1 MVNGYDCV
9 IHSTNIYYTSLPIN
23 FSVSS
28 SNKIIQ
34 QQTLFLSLLS
44 AYIVYYKQTVYTT
57 YMVNKKQLD
66 TEIISSAV
74 SQNHN
79 IHSVRMSLKDRA
91 VTAKNWFLGRSL
103 IVKIIIGV
111 AVLGL
116 VWLVVSKFHG
126 STAKTTY
133 QTGTAARG
141 TLIVT
146 VTASG
151 TVSSANSAVVTTSTS
166 GVVSKIFVKNG
177 DQVKSGDPIAQVDL
191 DMDGSQRADQ
201 ALASYQSAQ
210 NSLNSAQANM
220 YSLQSGMFSKW
231 KTYTDIAQ
239 NSTYQNP
246 DGSAN
251 TGNRTL
257 TQFTTIQDDW
267 LATEAQYKNQQG
279 VVAAAQTSL
288 SSAWANYQKTSP
300 TIYAPISGTISG
312 LSFQVGSVLTAQTSS
327 TGTST
332 SQRIANIKTEA
343 TPVAVVNLNEVD
355 VPKVTVGNKATLT
368 MDAFPAATF
377 TGKIVSIDTT
387 GSVSSGVT
395 TYPAY
400 IIFDAAVDG
409 IYPNMAV
416 DANIITSVKDNV
428 ILVPNAAVQT
438 STSGEST
445 VRIMKNGKL
454 STVNVTV
461 GASNDTQTEID
472 SGVNVDDTVVTGT
485 TTTGTAAAAVSPF
498 STLGGRAGAGF
509 GGR

>member
-1 MVNGYDCV
+1 MA
-9 IHSTNIYYTSLPIN
+9 
-23 FSVSS
+23 
-28 SNKIIQ
+28 NKIS
-34 QQTLFLSLLS
+34 T
-44 AYIVYYKQTVYTT
+44 A
-57 YMVNKKQLD
+57 
-66 TEIISSAV
+66 
-74 SQNHN
+74 SQNHD

-91 VTAKNWFLGRSL
+91 VTAKNWFFTRSL
-103 IVKIIIGV
+103 IVKVIIVVGV
-111 AVLGL
+111 VALA
-116 VWLVVSKFHG
+116 WLAISKFRG
-126 STAKTTY
+126 TSTKTTY
-133 QTGTAARG
+133 QTDTATKG

-151 TVSSANSAVVTTSTS
+151 NVSSANSAVVTTSTS

-191 DMDGSQRADQ
+191 DMDGKQRADQ

-210 NSLNSAQANM
+210 NSVNSAQANM
-220 YSLQSGMFSKW
+220 YSLQSSMFSKW
-231 KTYTDIAQ
+231 KTYTDIAE

-251 TGNRTL
+251 TSNRTL
-257 TQFTTIQDDW
+257 TPFTTTQDDW
-267 LATEAQYKNQQG
+267 LAAEAQYKNQQG

-355 VPKVTVGNKATLT
+355 VPKVLVGDKATVT

-377 TGKIVSIDTT
+377 TGKIVGIDTT
-387 GSVSSGVT
+387 GTVSSGVT

-400 IIFDAAVDG
+400 IVYDSAIDG

-416 DANIITSVKDNV
+416 DASIISLVKDGV
-428 ILVPNAAVQT
+428 VLVPNAAVQT
-438 STSGEST
+438 STNGQST
-445 VRIMKNGKL
+445 VRIMKNGQV
-454 STVNVTV
+454 STVDVTV
-461 GASNDTQTEID
+461 GASNDTQTEIV
-472 SGVNVDDTVVTGT
+472 SGVTDGDTVVTGV
-485 TTTGTAAAAVSPF
+485 TTTGRTSTTTAASPF
-498 STLGGRAGAGF
+498 STIGGRAGFSG

>member
-1 MVNGYDCV
+1 
-9 IHSTNIYYTSLPIN
+9 
-23 FSVSS
+23 
-28 SNKIIQ
+28 
-34 QQTLFLSLLS
+34 
-44 AYIVYYKQTVYTT
+44 
-57 YMVNKKQLD
+57 
-66 TEIISSAV
+66 
-74 SQNHN
+74 
-79 IHSVRMSLKDRA
+79 MSLKDRA
-91 VTAKNWFLGRSL
+91 VAVKNWFLGRSL
-103 IVKIIIGV
+103 IVKIIIIV
-111 AVLGL
+111 AVLAVGGL
-116 VWLVVSKFHG
+116 AVSKFRG
-126 STAKTTY
+126 SSVKTTY
-133 QTGTAARG
+133 QTDTATKG

-151 TVSSANSAVVTTSTS
+151 NVSSANSAVVTTQAS

-177 DQVKSGDPIAQVDL
+177 DQVKSGDPIAEVDL
-191 DMDGSQRADQ
+191 DMDGKQRAAA

-210 NSLNSAQANM
+210 NSASSAQANM
-220 YSLQSGMFSKW
+220 YSLQSSMFSKW

-251 TGNRTL
+251 TGNRVL
-257 TQFTTIQDDW
+257 TPFTIAQDDW
-267 LATEAQYKNQQG
+267 LAAEAQYKNQQG

-327 TGTST
+327 TGNST

-355 VPKVTVGNKATLT
+355 VPKVKVADRATII

-387 GSVSSGVT
+387 GTISSGVT

-400 IIFDAAVDG
+400 IVYDSAIDG

-416 DANIITSVKDNV
+416 DASIITLVKDDV
-428 ILVPNAAVQT
+428 VLVPNAAVQ
-438 STSGEST
+438 STNGQST
-445 VRIMKNGKL
+445 VRLMKQGKV
-454 STVNVTV
+454 SSVDVAV
-461 GASNDTQTEID
+461 GDANDTQTEIV
-472 SGVNVDDTVVTGT
+472 SGVSVGDTVVTGT
-485 TTTGTAAAAVSPF
+485 TTTGGSASTTGTSPF
-498 STLGGRAGAGF
+498 SAFGGRGLGGR
-509 GGR
+509 

>member
-1 MVNGYDCV
+1 MA
-9 IHSTNIYYTSLPIN
+9 TSA
-23 FSVSS
+23 
-28 SNKIIQ
+28 
-34 QQTLFLSLLS
+34 T
-44 AYIVYYKQTVYTT
+44 
-57 YMVNKKQLD
+57 
-66 TEIISSAV
+66 
-74 SQNHN
+74 SQNHD
-79 IHSVRMSLKDRA
+79 IHSVRMSIKDRA
-91 VTAKNWFLGRSL
+91 VAVKNWFFTRSL
-103 IVKIIIGV
+103 IVKIIIV
-111 AVLGL
+111 LAVLA
-116 VWLVVSKFHG
+116 VAWLVISKFRS

-133 QTGTAARG
+133 QTDTATRG

-151 TVSSANSAVVTTSTS
+151 NVSSANSAVVTTSTS
-166 GVVSKIFVKNG
+166 GVVSKIYVKNG

-191 DMDGSQRADQ
+191 DMDGKQRADQ
-201 ALASYQSAQ
+201 ALASYLSAQ

-220 YSLQSGMFSKW
+220 YSLQSSMFSKW

-246 DGSAN
+246 DGSPN
-251 TGNRTL
+251 TNNRVL
-257 TQFTTIQDDW
+257 TPFTIAQDDW

-279 VVAAAQTSL
+279 VVTAAQTSL

-312 LSFQVGSVLTAQTSS
+312 LSFQIGSVLTAQTST

-355 VPKVTVGNKATLT
+355 VPKVKVDDKATLT
-368 MDAFPAATF
+368 MDAFSAATF
-377 TGKIVSIDTT
+377 TGKIVGIDTT

-400 IIFDAAVDG
+400 IVYDSAVDG
-409 IYPNMAV
+409 MYPNMAV
-416 DANIITSVKDNV
+416 DASIITTVKDNV

-438 STSGEST
+438 STSGGST
-445 VRIMKNGKL
+445 VRIMKNGNIN
-454 STVNVTV
+454 TVDVTV
-461 GASNDTQTEID
+461 GGSNDTQTEID
-472 SGVNVDDTVVTGT
+472 SGVSEGDTVVTGV
-485 TTTGTAAAAVSPF
+485 TTTGRTSTTTAASPF
-498 STLGGRAGAGF
+498 SSLGGGGAFRATT

>member
-1 MVNGYDCV
+1 M
-9 IHSTNIYYTSLPIN
+9 
-23 FSVSS
+23 
-28 SNKIIQ
+28 
-34 QQTLFLSLLS
+34 TL
-44 AYIVYYKQTVYTT
+44 K
-57 YMVNKKQLD
+57 N
-66 TEIISSAV
+66 
-74 SQNHN
+74 
-79 IHSVRMSLKDRA
+79 RA
-91 VTAKNWFLGRSL
+91 IAGKNWFFARSL
-103 IVKIIIGV
+103 IVKVIIVV
-111 AVLGL
+111 AVLA
-116 VWLVVSKFHG
+116 VAWFAISKFRG
-126 STAKTTY
+126 TSAKITY
-133 QTGTAARG
+133 QTDTATRG

-151 TVSSANSAVVTTSTS
+151 NVSSANSAVVTTSTS

-177 DQVKSGDPIAQVDL
+177 DQVKSGDPISQVDL
-191 DMDGSQRADQ
+191 DMDGKQRADQ

-210 NSLNSAQANM
+210 NSVNSAQANM
-220 YSLQSGMFSKW
+220 YSLQSSMFSKW

-251 TGNRTL
+251 TGNRVL
-257 TQFTTIQDDW
+257 TPFTIAQDDW

-355 VPKVTVGNKATLT
+355 VPKVKVGNKATLT
-368 MDAFPAATF
+368 MNAFPTQTF

-395 TYPAY
+395 TYPSY
-400 IIFDAAVDG
+400 IVYDSAVDG

-416 DANIITSVKDNV
+416 DASIITHVKDNV
-428 ILVPNAAVQT
+428 ILVPNAAIQT
-438 STSGEST
+438 STSGGST
-445 VRIMKNGKL
+445 VRIMKNGKVT
-454 STVNVTV
+454 SGDVTV
-461 GASNDTQTEID
+461 GLANDTQTEID
-472 SGVNVDDTVVTGT
+472 SGVSENDTVVTGT
-485 TTTGTAAAAVSPF
+485 TTTGGTTSTSTTSIF
-498 STLGGRAGAGF
+498 STLGGRSGGAA